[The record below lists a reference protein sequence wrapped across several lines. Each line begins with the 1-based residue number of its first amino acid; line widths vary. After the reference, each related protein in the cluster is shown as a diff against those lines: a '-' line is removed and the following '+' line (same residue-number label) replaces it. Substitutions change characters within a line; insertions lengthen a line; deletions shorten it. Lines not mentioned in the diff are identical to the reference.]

1 MEQIEK
7 PLGLEPEHL
16 EFLDN
21 LRESGIVN
29 MFGAHPYLADEFNIS
44 EEAARMITAYWMKT
58 FSDRHK

>member
-7 PLGLEPEHL
+7 PLGLEQEHL
-16 EFLDN
+16 EFLDD

-29 MFGAHPYLADEFNIS
+29 MFGAHPYLADEFNLS
-44 EEAARMITAYWMKT
+44 DKAARAITAYWMKT

>member
-7 PLGLEPEHL
+7 PLGAEQAHL
-16 EFLDN
+16 EFLDG

-29 MFGAHPYLADEFNIS
+29 MFGAPPYLADEFNLS
-44 EEAARMITAYWMKT
+44 DKAARAITAYWMKT